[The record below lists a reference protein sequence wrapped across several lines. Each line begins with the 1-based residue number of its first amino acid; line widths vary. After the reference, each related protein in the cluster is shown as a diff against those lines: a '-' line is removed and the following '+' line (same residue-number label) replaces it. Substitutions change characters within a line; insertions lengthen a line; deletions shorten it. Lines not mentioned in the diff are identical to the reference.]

1 MSFDFVHLDHYR
13 LKVKREPQIEAAAQR
28 RGTFPLDDIESTWID
43 GSAQS
48 DSKPDIAGEVLSP
61 RTEPLNQEN

>member
-28 RGTFPLDDIESTWID
+28 RGTFPLDDIEST
-43 GSAQS
+43 
-48 DSKPDIAGEVLSP
+48 
-61 RTEPLNQEN
+61 